1 MDRRGILLGSAGLGT
16 LLFGLPLRPA
26 PAQQATAPRRLSG
39 SEYLAAALMG
49 GTLAKQTSQLALE
62 RAQHPKV
69 KQFAGFEVAEQT
81 VLAQVLTDTE
91 NPPPV
96 PLDANHAAALR
107 TLQEQQAGPAFD
119 RAYVLSQIQQ
129 HQALLLVQQ
138 GYLESF
144 NRRTDTQHIAM
155 LARVSIQ
162 QHLVML
168 QEIQAMLT

>member
-1 MDRRGILLGSAGLGT
+1 MDRRGILLGSAGLAV
-16 LLFGLPLRPA
+16 LLFGLPPRPA

-39 SEYLAAALMG
+39 SEYLAATLMG

-62 RAQHPKV
+62 RAQNPRV
-69 KQFAGFEVAEQT
+69 RQFAGFEIAEQT
-81 VLAQVLTDTE
+81 ALAQVLTDTE

-96 PLDANHAAALR
+96 PLDANHAAVLQ
-107 TLQEQQAGPAFD
+107 TLQAQQAGPGFD

-138 GYLESF
+138 GYLDGF
-144 NRRTDTQHIAM
+144 NRSADTRHIAV

-162 QHLVML
+162 QHLAMP
-168 QEIQAMLT
+168 QGIQATLA